1 MELNRVLVGVDFSD
15 ASLAVVR
22 WVAQHLVP
30 AGELV
35 LVHALDIPQLPA
47 FLRLVLPPAE
57 DVETELR
64 AAAQRRMAELISSLD
79 RPGLS
84 SQVRAGSPAH
94 VLADAARECGADLL
108 VVGEHGRR
116 RGVRG
121 LLGTTAERLL
131 NVAPV
136 PVLIA
141 RELPNG
147 PPTSVLAPL
156 DASDIDAHVLQWA
169 RLLQERFGARV
180 TACHAVDLM
189 ELYSRVRTIS
199 AAARMKELES
209 QVRADALGWVRLR
222 LDEAGFPEDESN
234 AEVRMGDPRYTI
246 PAMADAAG
254 ADLVVMGGRGAGA
267 VSRAVVGSVTSAI
280 LSSTSFAVLVVLGD
294 DAAG

>member
-1 MELNRVLVGVDFSD
+1 MELKRVVVGVDFSD

-35 LVHALDIPQLPA
+35 LVHALDVPQLPA
-47 FLRLVLPPAE
+47 FLRRVLPAPE
-57 DVETELR
+57 DVESELQ
-64 AAAQRRMAELISSLD
+64 AAAEQRMEELGASLHGPD
-79 RPGLS
+79 VTSRIR
-84 SQVRAGSPAH
+84 VGSPPQ
-94 VLADAARECGADLL
+94 VLADTARDCNANLL

-147 PPTSVLAPL
+147 PPTSILAPL
-156 DASDIDAHVLQWA
+156 DASAVDARVLQWA
-169 RLLQERFGARV
+169 RLLQETFGTHV

-209 QVRADALGWVRLR
+209 KVRTDARRWVRDR
-222 LDEAGFPEDESN
+222 LEEAGLPADEAY
-234 AEVRMGDPRYTI
+234 AEVRMGDPRHTI

-280 LSSTSFAVLVVLGD
+280 LGSTSFAVLVVLGD
-294 DAAG
+294 DAAA

>member
-1 MELNRVLVGVDFSD
+1 MELKRVVVGVDFSD

-35 LVHALDIPQLPA
+35 LVHALHVPQLPA

-57 DVETELR
+57 AVETELQ
-64 AAAQRRMAELISSLD
+64 AAAELRMAELVSSLD
-79 RPGLS
+79 RPGLT
-84 SQVRAGSPAH
+84 SQVRGGSPAQ
-94 VLADAARECGADLL
+94 VLADAAGECDADLL

-147 PPTSVLAPL
+147 PPTSILAPL
-156 DASDIDAHVLQWA
+156 DASPIDARVLQWA
-169 RLLQERFGARV
+169 RLLQETFGTRV

-199 AAARMKELES
+199 AATRMKEMES
-209 QVRADALGWVRLR
+209 KVRTDASRWVRER
-222 LDEAGFPEDESN
+222 LEEAGLPAGESN
-234 AEVRMGDPRYTI
+234 AEVRMGDPRHTI
-246 PAMADAAG
+246 PAMADAVG

-294 DAAG
+294 EAAG